1 MDLESHTVF
10 ISRNVVFH
18 EEVFPLAV
26 DPKSESSLKLFTPMV
41 PVSSGIT
48 QSPISSLPSQIS
60 DLPPQ
65 ISSQRVRKPPAHLSD
80 YHCNIT
86 QSNHKYPISSTI
98 SYSKISPSH
107 MCYINNITKIPI
119 PTTFAEAQ
127 DTKE

>member
-86 QSNHKYPISSTI
+86 QSNHKYPISST
-98 SYSKISPSH
+98 
-107 MCYINNITKIPI
+107 
-119 PTTFAEAQ
+119 FLL
-127 DTKE
+127 